1 MKIPKNQKVW
11 VTYYDKTN
19 NPIYL
24 ITSDIART
32 RYLLYSIDGNGE
44 LNKVETST
52 QPIFMKLKG
61 ANI

>member
-1 MKIPKNQKVW
+1 MKIRKNQKVW

-52 QPIFMKLKG
+52 QPIFMKLKE

>member
-52 QPIFMKLKG
+52 QPIFKKIKE

>member
-52 QPIFMKLKG
+52 QPIFMKLKE

>member
-52 QPIFMKLKG
+52 QPIFKKIKE
-61 ANI
+61 ANM

>member
-1 MKIPKNQKVW
+1 MKIPKNQKLW

-52 QPIFMKLKG
+52 QPIFKKIKE